1 MNSQE
6 IADDNEALDSLEEE
20 VLEDEMPSELSTPV
34 SLAQQNK
41 VASEQK
47 KKKNKRKSKTAN
59 LPEAGVDLPDDY
71 IEKYQEDI
79 LEDPFDS

>member
-1 MNSQE
+1 LNSQE
-6 IADDNEALDSLEEE
+6 IADDNEVLDSLEEE
-20 VLEDEMPSELSTPV
+20 ALEDEMPSELSTPV

-47 KKKNKRKSKTAN
+47 KKKKKRKSKTAN

>member
-47 KKKNKRKSKTAN
+47 KKKKKRKSKTAN

>member
-6 IADDNEALDSLEEE
+6 IVDDNEALDSLEEE

-47 KKKNKRKSKTAN
+47 KKKKKRKSKTAN